1 MVQRGGAARQW
12 QEVHGRH
19 REPVCA
25 AGELES
31 TVGWAG
37 AGERAVPW
45 FVLLLLTLLTVF
57 PKLGEASLGNNHS
70 TVV

>member
-1 MVQRGGAARQW
+1 MVQHGGAARQW

-19 REPVCA
+19 SEPVCA
-25 AGELES
+25 AGERES

-45 FVLLLLTLLTVF
+45 FMLLLLTLLTVF